1 MPSLT
6 KRNNRLLAE
15 KELVDLITLHKR
27 KQVDVLGYNPDSDT
41 LLERFYQMLSNRE
54 VNSDEEA
61 AAKLLGSKSTDNDYL
76 KLKSNLKRRLTN
88 TLFFIDLKTAEFN
101 DAHRANQNVWK
112 YLSSMHICRSQGA
125 RNAAIDVA
133 LKGIKPAIKYEMS
146 LAVIEFARLFIE
158 YSSVYTGNKAELDKY
173 IEIAKKYQE
182 IFIAEMTASN
192 LSAKL
197 IQPYVNKREFKKET
211 NQLAK
216 EYLKIVEPL
225 AIKYVSHKVQGP
237 YYQILIYEKYSQSD
251 FVGLK
256 KVTEEAIRTFENK
269 NFEMK
274 QTIGAFSIVLI
285 SANTIL
291 GDYEAAEA
299 AAEKSLAAIPKG
311 TPVWFNANRLYTIA
325 LLNASRYTEAYKL
338 YRKCVAHK
346 KFENLGDSMKELWW
360 VMEGYFYLLM
370 QAGEIAIEELEKRP
384 ENFRI
389 STFLN
394 RFALF
399 SKDKR
404 GMNICVQ
411 IIHIL
416 FHLFNKEYDL
426 YEDKLSTLI
435 KYKKRHLSNQED
447 GYRTTCFIECL
458 QIIEREEFKKERAIA
473 KTNDLRSLMS
483 EVPQMLLDQP
493 EEIEVL
499 TYEKL
504 WRIAELAMSY

>member
-15 KELVDLITLHKR
+15 KELVDIITLHKR

-41 LLERFYQMLSNRE
+41 LLEQFYRMLSDRT

-61 AAKLLGSKSTDNDYL
+61 AAKLLGGKPTDNDYL
-76 KLKSNLKRRLTN
+76 KLKSNLKRRLAN

-101 DAHRANQNVWK
+101 DAHRAQQNVWK
-112 YLSSMHICRSQGA
+112 YVTAMNICRSQGA
-125 RNAAIDVA
+125 RNAAIDFG
-133 LKGIKPAIKYEMS
+133 LKAIKPAIKYEM
-146 LAVIEFARLFIE
+146 AIEVIEIARLFIE
-158 YSSVYTGNKAELDKY
+158 YSSIHTGNKAELDKY
-173 IEIAKKYQE
+173 IAIAEKYQE
-182 IFIAEMTASN
+182 IYFAEMTAGN
-192 LSAKL
+192 LVAKL

-216 EYLKIVEPL
+216 EYLEIVEPL
-225 AIKYVSHKVQGP
+225 VKKHPTRKIQGA
-237 YYQILIYEKYSQSD
+237 YYQLLIYEKYSQSD

-256 KVTEEAIRTFENK
+256 EVTEEAIRTFESK
-269 NFEMK
+269 NFDMK
-274 QTIGAFSIVLI
+274 QTIGAYSLVLI
-285 SANTIL
+285 GANTVL
-291 GDYEAAEA
+291 EDYEMAEA
-299 AAEKSLAAIPKG
+299 AAQKVLTAISKG

-325 LLNASRYTEAYKL
+325 LLNATRYTEAYQL
-338 YRKCVAHK
+338 FQQCISHK
-346 KFENLGDSMKELWW
+346 KFESLGASMKELWW

-370 QAGEIAIEELEKRP
+370 QAGEIKIEQLEKNP
-384 ENFRI
+384 KNFRI

-394 RFALF
+394 RFALV

-411 IIHIL
+411 IVHIL
-416 FHLFNKEYDL
+416 FHLFNKEYDQ
-426 YEDKLSTLI
+426 YEDKVNSLT
-435 KYKKRHLSNQED
+435 KYKKRHLSNDED

-458 QIIEREEFKKERAIA
+458 QIIEREEFEKERAIA
-473 KTNDLRSLMS
+473 ETHNIRSLMS

-499 TYEKL
+499 TYERL
-504 WRIAELAMSY
+504 WQIAELAMSN